1 MNAQQTQPQQELEAS
16 SPVPVSRTPFQRIQ
30 SHFARRALAGL
41 LVLIPLL
48 ATILVLRFVF
58 VYVDGIFR
66 GPDGFFTPLIEGTP
80 LDFPGVGVVFAV
92 LLLYFVGLVV
102 AAKAGRRAIEWQH
115 AILIRIPI
123 VKSIY
128 GVAKQATDALTSP
141 MGRRFSRVVFIDW
154 PRPGAKALGF
164 VTGHCHSPTDK
175 RGLVLVYIPTVPN
188 PTSGNLAFMSEDEII
203 ETNLSVEDAMK
214 LVLSGGIVV
223 PETLTLD
230 PEQAPTGLTH
240 YLEEGEDEPVS
251 LALPMDGEGEG
262 YKPYRAGKSKPPKR

>member
-1 MNAQQTQPQQELEAS
+1 MNAQQTQPQQELEVS
-16 SPVPVSRTPFQRIQ
+16 SPLRVSRTPVQRLQ

-66 GPDGFFTPLIEGTP
+66 GPGGFFTPLIEGTP

-102 AAKAGRRAIEWQH
+102 AARAGRRALEWQH

-128 GVAKQATDALTSP
+128 GVAKQATDAITATAGS
-141 MGRRFSRVVFIDW
+141 RFSKVVFIDW

-175 RGLVLVYIPTVPN
+175 RGMLVIYIPTVPN
-188 PTSGNLAFMSEDEII
+188 PTSGNLAFMSEDEVI
-203 ETNLSVEDAMK
+203 ETNLSIEDAMK
-214 LVLSGGIVV
+214 IVVSGGIVL
-223 PETLTLD
+223 PEALHLD
-230 PEQAPTGLTH
+230 PEQEPTGMKH
-240 YLEEGEDEPVS
+240 YLEQDEDGPVS
-251 LALPMDGEGEG
+251 LALPLDIETEG
-262 YKPYRAGKSKPPKR
+262 YRPFRTGKRKP